1 MNIETDKNYC
11 IQGHVT
17 KCQIE
22 CKEMPFFINN
32 SGDIAFREATNV
44 VMDVFGNT
52 HKYSLEIVK
61 GLNAAYKMGYE
72 MDRVEWK

>member
-17 KCQIE
+17 
-22 CKEMPFFINN
+22 
-32 SGDIAFREATNV
+32 IAFREATNV
-44 VMDVFGNT
+44 VMGVFGNT